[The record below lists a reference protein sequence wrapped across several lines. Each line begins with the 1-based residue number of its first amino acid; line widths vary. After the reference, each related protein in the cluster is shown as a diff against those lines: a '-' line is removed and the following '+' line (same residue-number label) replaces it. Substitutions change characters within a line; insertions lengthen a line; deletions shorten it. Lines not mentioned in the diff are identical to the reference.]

1 VQIEL
6 ELLAPAK
13 NKDIGIAAIDCG
25 ADALYIAGPSFGARE
40 SAGNPMS
47 DVAELVTY
55 AHKYG
60 VRVYL
65 VINTILYDNELQQVK
80 ELAWQAYNCG
90 CDALIVQDMGL
101 LKMELPPIPLF
112 ASTQTNIRTVEQA
125 QILSVVGFKRLILAR
140 ELDFKAIKSIK
151 DHCNIEIE
159 TFIHGALCVSYSGQ
173 CYMSSR
179 ISNRSA
185 NRGECMQACRLKYDL
200 LDSEGNVLAKDAHLL
215 SLKDFNAGRDLF
227 KLIEA
232 GVTSFK
238 IEGRLKNI
246 SYIRNVVSY
255 YNLLLQEFVENNSS
269 YRRSSFGKSEIQF
282 TPDPEKTFNRGFTKL
297 FLNTERGQWLSEDS
311 AKGKGEFIGLVKSVE
326 KDKFGNLV
334 FCVDTDKKLNNG
346 DGLFLVSKRGKES
359 GVRASVVIG
368 SKIYTNEKIAA
379 SKGDKVYR
387 NFDFRFEKELETK
400 PAKRYIS
407 AEINF
412 SYDGSVTRIEAIAE
426 GEKRAIIESR
436 DLFDVA
442 NRQELVLKNISN
454 QLSKKSGIITFNL
467 KSISGDNLPFYPV
480 AFLND
485 IRRQL
490 AEMLEKE
497 YAPQRAEIKADRTN
511 VKHYNL
517 SKQNYT
523 YLANISNKLSEKFYK
538 NLGANSISPA
548 FEIEKPQEVELMR
561 CKYCIKSELGFCPK
575 EGGKSIKSPLYL
587 VNGDNR
593 FRVEF
598 DCIKCEMIIYG

>member
-1 VQIEL
+1 MQIEL

-65 VINTILYDNELQQVK
+65 VINTILFDNELQQAK

-101 LKMELPPIPLF
+101 LEMELPPIPLF

-125 QILSVVGFKRLILAR
+125 HFLSTVGFSRLILAR

-151 DHCNIEIE
+151 DNCKVEIE

-238 IEGRLKNI
+238 IEGR
-246 SYIRNVVSY
+246 
-255 YNLLLQEFVENNSS
+255 
-269 YRRSSFGKSEIQF
+269 
-282 TPDPEKTFNRGFTKL
+282 
-297 FLNTERGQWLSEDS
+297 
-311 AKGKGEFIGLVKSVE
+311 
-326 KDKFGNLV
+326 
-334 FCVDTDKKLNNG
+334 
-346 DGLFLVSKRGKES
+346 
-359 GVRASVVIG
+359 
-368 SKIYTNEKIAA
+368 
-379 SKGDKVYR
+379 
-387 NFDFRFEKELETK
+387 
-400 PAKRYIS
+400 
-407 AEINF
+407 
-412 SYDGSVTRIEAIAE
+412 
-426 GEKRAIIESR
+426 
-436 DLFDVA
+436 
-442 NRQELVLKNISN
+442 
-454 QLSKKSGIITFNL
+454 
-467 KSISGDNLPFYPV
+467 
-480 AFLND
+480 
-485 IRRQL
+485 
-490 AEMLEKE
+490 
-497 YAPQRAEIKADRTN
+497 
-511 VKHYNL
+511 
-517 SKQNYT
+517 
-523 YLANISNKLSEKFYK
+523 
-538 NLGANSISPA
+538 
-548 FEIEKPQEVELMR
+548 
-561 CKYCIKSELGFCPK
+561 
-575 EGGKSIKSPLYL
+575 
-587 VNGDNR
+587 
-593 FRVEF
+593 
-598 DCIKCEMIIYG
+598 